1 MLTIAFAVFVVAPLP
16 LIDIGHAGRALISHH
31 LPLFPALGLTGGGLS
46 LPLYV
51 FGLRGTSPVLASVV
65 AMMEPVTAALFGL
78 GVLSGML
85 APLQPVGMA
94 LFIGAVTLPS
104 VERARVTAA

>member
-1 MLTIAFAVFVVAPLP
+1 MFVVALLP
-16 LIDIGHAGRALISHH
+16 LIDIGRAGPALISHH
-31 LPLFPALGLTGGGLS
+31 LPLFLALGLTGGGLS
-46 LPLYV
+46 FPLYV

-78 GVLSGML
+78 VVLNGML
-85 APLQPVGMA
+85 APLQLVGMA
-94 LFIGAVTLPS
+94 LIIGTMTLLS